1 MYLGLV
7 YSVFYL
13 WFEAFPLVFNEI
25 YHMNL
30 GVGSLPFLG
39 FVVSG
44 SATYIAYCLYLKYYL
59 HPRLDKNPDLPP
71 EIRLYIGLIAS
82 IFIPVSLLIFGWASR
97 PSVHWIAPVIAA
109 ALYQPGIFLTFQSI
123 LIYLSNSYKK
133 YTGSILAGNDL
144 FRSTMASVFP
154 LFGAPFFK
162 NLALGPGSSLLAGIS
177 ILLIVVLYSL
187 IRFGGKLHPET
198 MLEESTA
205 LPEDWFLESWHE
217 MLAALEDANPAPE
230 GDRPG
235 SMTAPGPVEKGNR
248 KDGEPT
254 PLESVDF
261 AGGSIVLEY
270 LEKVLKDNDEYRALQ
285 SLLDLF
291 HILSLRSDITLR
303 FRSSILKAMLRL
315 SETSSKYPALLA
327 VGDVQKASDEPL
339 DSGGFCDIYQ
349 GLLGSKLSAC
359 CLPSLS
365 SALIC
370 LISPWVEK
378 GSLHHFLR
386 ESRSN
391 GSAVD
396 HKTLIWD
403 IANGLS
409 YLHGRKIVHADLKSD
424 NILLTSH
431 GRACLADFGL
441 SELTDSQ
448 VLALSSVRTSP
459 AKGTLRYWAPE
470 IILDRAPYTYQSDVY
485 AFALVC
491 YEVYSSLRP
500 FHGVPDSAVIIEI
513 HHRRRP
519 SRPVNMKLSN
529 EIWSFIESC
538 WDDEPSCRP
547 RSPQLLDALKSAFGG
562 IEGSPAPNW
571 DQLEGRILSRLNRRD
586 FDWTAVKQYLS
597 ESASRI
603 RRRQARACINF
614 ADGNVVLDLIENI
627 LKNDGKYMALFEIDE
642 TLAPPSHLFQIV
654 RHRYLMLTIRT
665 DAFFSLLSGD

>member
-1 MYLGLV
+1 M
-7 YSVFYL
+7 
-13 WFEAFPLVFNEI
+13 
-25 YHMNL
+25 
-30 GVGSLPFLG
+30 
-39 FVVSG
+39 
-44 SATYIAYCLYLKYYL
+44 
-59 HPRLDKNPDLPP
+59 
-71 EIRLYIGLIAS
+71 
-82 IFIPVSLLIFGWASR
+82 
-97 PSVHWIAPVIAA
+97 
-109 ALYQPGIFLTFQSI
+109 
-123 LIYLSNSYKK
+123 
-133 YTGSILAGNDL
+133 
-144 FRSTMASVFP
+144 
-154 LFGAPFFK
+154 
-162 NLALGPGSSLLAGIS
+162 
-177 ILLIVVLYSL
+177 
-187 IRFGGKLHPET
+187 
-198 MLEESTA
+198 
-205 LPEDWFLESWHE
+205 
-217 MLAALEDANPAPE
+217 
-230 GDRPG
+230 
-235 SMTAPGPVEKGNR
+235 
-248 KDGEPT
+248 
-254 PLESVDF
+254 
-261 AGGSIVLEY
+261 
-270 LEKVLKDNDEYRALQ
+270 
-285 SLLDLF
+285 
-291 HILSLRSDITLR
+291 
-303 FRSSILKAMLRL
+303 
-315 SETSSKYPALLA
+315 SE
-327 VGDVQKASDEPL
+327 Q
-339 DSGGFCDIYQ
+339 
-349 GLLGSKLSAC
+349 
-359 CLPSLS
+359 
-365 SALIC
+365 
-370 LISPWVEK
+370 
-378 GSLHHFLR
+378 
-386 ESRSN
+386 
-391 GSAVD
+391 
-396 HKTLIWD
+396 IWD

-642 TLAPPSHLFQIV
+642 TLAPPSHLFQIGKDSV
-654 RHRYLMLTIRT
+654 LPAGDFSGRNWSAWSMSTYTVPLIWGHYLEKHITAT
-665 DAFFSLLSGD
+665 